1 MSMAEACKELM
12 YLRVLLSEV
21 TNQDVCPIT
30 LYNDSQS
37 AQKFV
42 VNHALNRKS
51 KHIDIRYH
59 FLRDIVSSNIVNIKY
74 MCTNDMPAD
83 VLTKALGMTK
93 HYQCIEALGVASF

>member
-1 MSMAEACKELM
+1 MS
-12 YLRVLLSEV
+12 
-21 TNQDVCPIT
+21 

-59 FLRDIVSSNIVNIKY
+59 FLKDAVSNNVINVKY
-74 MCTNDMPAD
+74 MCSNDMPAD
-83 VLTKALGMTK
+83 VLTKPLSATK
-93 HYQCIEALGVASF
+93 HYQCIKTWSC